1 MDDHPNGKIGILY
14 QNDDYGKD
22 VVKGLKD
29 GLGDKT
35 SMIIAEAP
43 YETSDPTVDSQI
55 VKLKA
60 SGADIFLNV
69 ATPKFAAQAIKKVA
83 EVGWKP
89 LQIVNN
95 VSNSVGGVLNPAGF
109 DNATGVLS
117 TAYYKDP
124 TDPNWKDDPAFKAW
138 SEFMDKYYPDG
149 NRTDGNTV
157 YGYLL
162 GQTLVQVLKQCGDD
176 LTRENVMKQAANLKL
191 DLDMLLP
198 GISIHTT
205 PTSFYPLQQLQM
217 EKFDGTRWQRFGP
230 VISGE
235 VGG

>member
-1 MDDHPNGKIGILY
+1 
-14 QNDDYGKD
+14 
-22 VVKGLKD
+22 
-29 GLGDKT
+29 
-35 SMIIAEAP
+35 MIVAKESF
-43 YETSDPTVDSQI
+43 ETTEPTVDDHV
-55 VKLKA
+55 VKLKS
-60 SGADIFLNV
+60 SGADVFINI

-217 EKFDGTRWQRFGP
+217 EKFDGARWQRFGP